1 MAKLKPQF
9 SFANHILKWKDC
21 QVDPLGSAFAESLRG
36 IQKIINPVE
45 TVECR
50 RLFHILCFKKLNL
63 KLVLNLSVPGN
74 TSHRDE
80 PDTFQSY
87 EALSQ
92 AMTKNATLLYRVEQ
106 IEFKKKS

>member
-1 MAKLKPQF
+1 MERL
-9 SFANHILKWKDC
+9 SSG
-21 QVDPLGSAFAESLRG
+21 PLGVCFRRIPSG
-36 IQKIINPVE
+36 DKKIINPVE

-80 PDTFQSY
+80 QDAFQSY

-106 IEFKKKS
+106 IELKKKG